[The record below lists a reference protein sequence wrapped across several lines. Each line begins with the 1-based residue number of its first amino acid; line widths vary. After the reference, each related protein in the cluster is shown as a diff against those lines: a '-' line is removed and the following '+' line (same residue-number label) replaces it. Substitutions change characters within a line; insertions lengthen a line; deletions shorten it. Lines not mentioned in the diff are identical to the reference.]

1 MKDIVDITD
10 KSAEQLEK
18 EIKQEEEKSEKLNDW
33 VLE

>member
-1 MKDIVDITD
+1 MKDIADITD